1 LIKVLIPYALRAF
14 TERNAEVE
22 VKGGTAG
29 EAVNALADAYPALKT
44 HLFTEDGKLRDFINL
59 FVGGVNI
66 NSLQGL
72 NTPVADNS
80 EVMIVP
86 AIAGGSDGDNIGNGI
101 GDEIGDN
108 IGAELTNEEIA
119 RYSRHLLLPEIGVEG
134 QKKLKAAKVLI
145 VGTGGLGA
153 PLALYLAAA
162 GVGTIG
168 LVDFDVVD
176 ESNLQRQII
185 HSTRDVGR
193 PKTASAKD
201 RIKGIN
207 PLINVITH
215 NAMLSSQNVMD
226 IFADYDII
234 ADGTDNFQTRY
245 LVNDACVFSG
255 KLNIYG
261 SVFQF
266 DGQATVFGAKDGPC
280 YRCLYP
286 SPPPPGLVPSCA
298 EGGVMGVLPGII
310 GTIQAAETIKLIVG
324 GAKPLVG
331 RLLLFDAWRMAFREL
346 KLDKNPDCPVCGK
359 NPSIHELIDYE
370 QFCGLK
376 KNADNKPIDT
386 ITALDLKKR
395 LDNGDKIQFIDIREP
410 HERAIVKFPNALVI
424 PLGQLERR
432 MEELDPSIDAVFLC
446 KIGQR
451 SILGI
456 RALQEAGYKGK
467 LMNLQDGLNA
477 WARDVDKSMPIY

>member
-1 LIKVLIPYALRAF
+1 
-14 TERNAEVE
+14 
-22 VKGGTAG
+22 
-29 EAVNALADAYPALKT
+29 
-44 HLFTEDGKLRDFINL
+44 
-59 FVGGVNI
+59 
-66 NSLQGL
+66 
-72 NTPVADNS
+72 
-80 EVMIVP
+80 MIVP
-86 AIAGGSDGDNIGNGI
+86 AIAGGSDGSPAGGNN
-101 GDEIGDN
+101 DDKA
-108 IGAELTNEEIA
+108 AELTNEEIA

-134 QKKLKAAKVLI
+134 QKRLKAAKVLI

-207 PLINVITH
+207 PLINVVTH
-215 NAMLSSQNVMD
+215 NAMLTSQNALEL
-226 IFADYDII
+226 FADYDII

-245 LVNDACVFSG
+245 LVNDACVFLG
-255 KLNIYG
+255 KLNVYG

-266 DGQATVFGAKDGPC
+266 DGQASVFGSKDGPC

-324 GAKPLVG
+324 GAKPLIG

-346 KLDKNPDCPVCGK
+346 KLEKNPDCPVCGK

-376 KNADNKPIDT
+376 KKADSKPIDT
-386 ITALDLKKR
+386 ITAIDLKKR
-395 LDNGDKIQFIDIREP
+395 LDNGEKIQFIDIREP

-432 MEELDPSIDAVFLC
+432 MDELDPSVDAVFLC

-456 RALQEAGYKGK
+456 KTLQEAGYKGK
-467 LMNLQDGLNA
+467 LLNLQDGLNA
-477 WARDVDKSMPIY
+477 WARDVDKNMPIY